1 MIGWRDVVRPA
12 RPAEHV
18 KHARTP
24 RNRNIPMLV
33 IFLSRSRRLMSR
45 RLGSSDPP
53 LLQVRRG
60 SIRGRPV
67 ALLNPG
73 IGAPSSVLAFE
84 HAIRGGHRN
93 FWFLGACGGL
103 KPDLRIGDVV
113 LAEAAVSEEGT
124 SRLYTRRGPEHAAD
138 PALTRALADAAARTG
153 IAVRRGRVW
162 TTDAPYR
169 ETDAKIRRHRA
180 GGVLCVDMEVSALF
194 AVARVRSVR
203 VAGLLVV
210 SDTLGDVR
218 TVGWHWKA
226 FRRGEDSARA
236 VLLEAA
242 LGPRDA
248 VHSRS
253 AR

>member
-1 MIGWRDVVRPA
+1 MF
-12 RPAEHV
+12 
-18 KHARTP
+18 
-24 RNRNIPMLV
+24 V
-33 IFLSRSRRLMSR
+33 IFLTRSRGLMSR

-53 LLQVRRG
+53 LLNVRRG
-60 SIRGRPV
+60 PLRGRPV

-84 HAIRGGHRN
+84 HAIRAGHRD
-93 FWFLGACGGL
+93 FWFLGACGGIQE
-103 KPDLRIGDVV
+103 DLRIGDVV
-113 LAEAAVSEEGT
+113 LVDAAVSEEGT

-138 PALTRALADAAARTG
+138 PALTRVLAAAAARTG
-153 IAVRRGRVW
+153 TAVRRGRVW

-169 ETDAKIRRHRA
+169 ESAAKVRRYRA
-180 GGVLCVDMEVSALF
+180 GGILGVDMEISALF

-210 SDTLGDVR
+210 SDTMGDVR

-236 VLLEAA
+236 LLLEAA
-242 LGPRDA
+242 LGRREAAHSWGA
-248 VHSRS
+248 VGGRGDG
-253 AR
+253 R